1 LTSASSDSGTRGA
14 SAFASFVPF
23 VASFVAALEGGVEV
37 LEGGVEVLAAGEAEA
52 LAAGEAEALA
62 EGEAVGSFRLASSL
76 SGWTL
81 AAHPAVRTA
90 RPPSRRVRRVGGA
103 EGLTVLERAL
113 EEGENIGELLESS
126 PRWARGTRGGCVVVF
141 VIVVVRAGQTRLRN
155 RKAGRCLGRAL
166 PLGRS
171 ARMNQR

>member
-37 LEGGVEVLAAGEAEA
+37 

-90 RPPSRRVRRVGGA
+90 RPPSRRVRRARGA

-113 EEGENIGELLESS
+113 EEGENIGELLESI
-126 PRWARGTRGGCVVVF
+126 PR
-141 VIVVVRAGQTRLRN
+141 
-155 RKAGRCLGRAL
+155 
-166 PLGRS
+166 
-171 ARMNQR
+171 